1 MFLRPDEWRATMPR
15 TSVVVPG
22 RAESG
27 ADRDLKWLDDF
38 MPSRTRKLNNVW
50 VFWWRAV
57 VLLVAAVP
65 ARAHHSFAAVF
76 DANQPVTV
84 QGVVAEVRLENP
96 HSWFFIDV
104 KNASGKVERW
114 ASKPAPRRH
123 CSGAASSPGF
133 IKTGDT
139 VTIKGYHARDAS
151 QNAGAAREIVLADGR
166 AFAVG
171 PTFGGR

>member
-1 MFLRPDEWRATMPR
+1 MKRSALAVLM
-15 TSVVVPG
+15 
-22 RAESG
+22 SG
-27 ADRDLKWLDDF
+27 VL
-38 MPSRTRKLNNVW
+38 
-50 VFWWRAV
+50 
-57 VLLVAAVP
+57 LLVAAPP

-84 QGVVAEVRLENP
+84 QGVIAEVRLENP

-104 KNASGKVERW
+104 KNPSGKVERW
-114 ASKPAPRRH
+114 GFEASTPTSLLR
-123 CSGAASSPGF
+123 SGVKPGF
-133 IKTGDT
+133 IKTGDN